1 MEHKAGYV
9 SLLGNPNVGKSTLM
23 NAMLGEQLAISTP
36 KAQTTRHRVLGIYN
50 TPGVQIVFSDTP
62 GLIQPAY
69 ALQKAMMDAVQATFE
84 DADVVMLLSEA
95 TPTPLKDETLEKRL
109 QNLSIPLLIV
119 LNKIDLV
126 DAAQL
131 DEAFE
136 FWQQRFP
143 QASIYPVSALEG
155 AQVKAL
161 RDKLEALMPESP
173 PYFGKEDLSDRHERF
188 FVEEMIREQIL
199 LHYKKEVPYAVQVE
213 VETFE
218 EEPEINRIRAVLYVE
233 RDSQKGIVLGRQGRA
248 IKRVGTQARRKME
261 NFFGKKVF
269 LELFVKVRKNWRQN
283 DEDLKRFGY
292 R

>member
-109 QNLSIPLLIV
+109 QNLAIPLLIV

-136 FWQQRFP
+136 FWQKRFP

-155 AQVKAL
+155 VQVKAL

-218 EEPEINRIRAVLYVE
+218 EESEINRIRAVLYVE

>member
-84 DADVVMLLSEA
+84 DADAVMLLSEA

-109 QNLSIPLLIV
+109 QNISIPLLIV

>member
-155 AQVKAL
+155 VQVKAL

-218 EEPEINRIRAVLYVE
+218 EESEINRIRAVLYVE